1 MVDLNQ
7 IDLKNIKESLNIK
20 EEEIDP
26 IEFVKN
32 RFIADEFI
40 NLVNENKLY
49 MLELNTQPG
58 MTQTSLSPEQA
69 SYCGLSMND
78 MIKMIIKEASYE
90 C

>member
-1 MVDLNQ
+1 MSWALTAHQ
-7 IDLKNIKESLNIK
+7 IIGCKSISRSDFRY
-20 EEEIDP
+20 D
-26 IEFVKN
+26 
-32 RFIADEFI
+32 D
-40 NLVNENKLY
+40 NENKLY

-78 MIKMIIKEASYE
+78 MVKMIIKEASYE

>member
-1 MVDLNQ
+1 MSWAKKAHQ
-7 IDLKNIKESLNIK
+7 IIGCKSISRSDFRY
-20 EEEIDP
+20 D
-26 IEFVKN
+26 
-32 RFIADEFI
+32 A
-40 NLVNENKLY
+40 NENKLY

-78 MIKMIIKEASYE
+78 MVKMIIKEASYE